1 MEIALDQCGTA
12 NERRLAIVDKN
23 RDLYLTQVRVYGAAR
38 KTIKLGK
45 YPMISF
51 SLVFLLMWTIFI
63 GRKAGE
69 IIRLVASFVCLY
81 FRALLFELFDLRPS
95 FLVWVLTLT

>member
-38 KTIKLGK
+38 KTCKLGK
-45 YPMISF
+45 NM
-51 SLVFLLMWTIFI
+51 
-63 GRKAGE
+63 
-69 IIRLVASFVCLY
+69 
-81 FRALLFELFDLRPS
+81 
-95 FLVWVLTLT
+95 

>member
-38 KTIKLGK
+38 KTIKLGRCSPIHVFN
-45 YPMISF
+45 YFIIVL
-51 SLVFLLMWTIFI
+51 LVLECRTLQL
-63 GRKAGE
+63 G
-69 IIRLVASFVCLY
+69 LCL
-81 FRALLFELFDLRPS
+81 S
-95 FLVWVLTLT
+95 